1 MKITIEVTETEAATL
16 LRHMNQENTAED
28 RLTIEEC
35 VRSLIVTECAE
46 IFVAENQPTD
56 LS

>member
-16 LRHMNQENTAED
+16 LRHMNQENSAED

-35 VRSLIVTECAE
+35 VRCLIVTECAE

-56 LS
+56 LP